1 MSDVAP
7 QQTTD
12 LAARTPQ
19 ELRALWRK
27 TFGTAPPIGARREFL
42 ALLLA
47 YGLQEHEHGG
57 LSLAVAK
64 QLRRYESSDAAA
76 LQKYSVGGEQANT
89 LSLGTRLIR
98 SWGGSVHE
106 VIVID
111 KAFAYRGQQFGSLTE
126 IAELITGAHWSG
138 PRFFGLKRPS
148 KSARTSCE
156 EQ

>member
-1 MSDVAP
+1 MPYVAP
-7 QQTTD
+7 QQPTD
-12 LAARTPQ
+12 LVARTPQ

-27 TFGTAPPIGARREFL
+27 AFGVAPPIGARREFL

-47 YGLQEHEHGG
+47 YGLQEQEHGG

-64 QLRRYESSDAAA
+64 QLRRYASSDAA
-76 LQKYSVGGEQANT
+76 LQKHPAGGEQANT

-111 KAFAYRGQQFGSLTE
+111 KGFAYRGQKFGSLTE
-126 IAELITGAHWSG
+126 IAELITGTHWSG

-148 KSARTSCE
+148 KKERAKGE